1 MSRKNQEMRV
11 GDDGLFMTK
20 TRIFMHR
27 ILNVALVW
35 GVISLLSTLIFAAL
49 AYAQGQTFVS
59 WELIAQGGNT
69 YCGYYTADLLRIE
82 AGVCFAIGVLLVVA
96 HQAGFMWFYER
107 RSMLVFIIASVLIEL
122 IVIVWQ
128 CFLLSIRLID
138 PLGLISF
145 VIVAILLMSN
155 YRVEKERKNTDLT
168 V

>member
-1 MSRKNQEMRV
+1 MNRENQEMRV

-27 ILNVALVW
+27 ILNIALVW
-35 GVISLLSTLIFAAL
+35 GVISLLSTLLFAAL
-49 AYAQGQTFVS
+49 AYAQGQTFIS

-69 YCGYYTADLLRIE
+69 YRGYYTADLLRIE
-82 AGVCFAIGVLLVVA
+82 AGICFTVGVLLVIA

-107 RSMLVFIIASVLIEL
+107 RSHAVFISTSVLIEL

-128 CFLLSIRLID
+128 CFLISIRLID
-138 PLGLISF
+138 PIGLISF
-145 VIVAILLMSN
+145 IIVAILLISN
-155 YRVEKERKNTDLT
+155 HRTETERKNTDLA